1 MDWKQTFHFRATW
14 FAKLKLRLYYEQGY
28 WLYSFNFVGLVGK
41 DQALSLHACI
51 ASFQNLKAVT
61 YFGQGSLPVTAK
73 FNSKV
78 VLRANMLSV
87 RRTMIE
93 AAYLWLTDGSRK
105 SLHLAGCKSIYLFF
119 FKVCVAVN
127 QYFLLWVFRP
137 SKYLRFFESSSR
149 CFCNYYQASKHGRAS
164 SLLQSSLWYCLNIKG
179 TWSYG
184 NSCNVCK
191 NFNQWKKSLENVN
204 LAWTAR

>member
-1 MDWKQTFHFRATW
+1 M
-14 FAKLKLRLYYEQGY
+14 
-28 WLYSFNFVGLVGK
+28 GK

-93 AAYLWLTDGSRK
+93 AAYLWLTDWSRK
-105 SLHLAGCKSIYLFF
+105 SLHLAGCKRIYLFF
-119 FKVCVAVN
+119 LVCVAVN
-127 QYFLLWVFRP
+127 QYFLL
-137 SKYLRFFESSSR
+137 
-149 CFCNYYQASKHGRAS
+149 
-164 SLLQSSLWYCLNIKG
+164 
-179 TWSYG
+179 
-184 NSCNVCK
+184 
-191 NFNQWKKSLENVN
+191 
-204 LAWTAR
+204 

>member
-1 MDWKQTFHFRATW
+1 M
-14 FAKLKLRLYYEQGY
+14 
-28 WLYSFNFVGLVGK
+28 GK

-73 FNSKV
+73 FNCKV

-93 AAYLWLTDGSRK
+93 AAYLWLTDWSRK

-127 QYFLLWVFRP
+127 QYFLL
-137 SKYLRFFESSSR
+137 
-149 CFCNYYQASKHGRAS
+149 
-164 SLLQSSLWYCLNIKG
+164 
-179 TWSYG
+179 
-184 NSCNVCK
+184 
-191 NFNQWKKSLENVN
+191 
-204 LAWTAR
+204 